1 MFTHGTEPPWY
12 RIKGGL
18 VNKGELVSTV
28 AEEAG
33 CSNAQAEQIIGAL
46 FSSIVSTAKSGDK
59 VSWPGFGSF
68 SVSQRA
74 ARTGR
79 NPQTGA
85 TINIAASKA
94 LRFSPAA
101 ALKAT
106 LNDR

>member
-1 MFTHGTEPPWY
+1 M
-12 RIKGGL
+12 
-18 VNKGELVSTV
+18 NKGELVSTV
-28 AEEAG
+28 AEGAG

-68 SVSQRA
+68 SISQRA

>member
-1 MFTHGTEPPWY
+1 M
-12 RIKGGL
+12 
-18 VNKGELVSTV
+18 NKGELVSTG

-46 FSSIVSTAKSGDK
+46 FSSIVATAKGGDK

-68 SVSQRA
+68 SISQRA

-106 LNDR
+106 LNNR